1 MLAFVRSR
9 FGQELLY
16 FYKQTFI
23 SLNLR
28 KLKISSLANRNS
40 KSAFKA
46 TLLMNN
52 TNICCFGLFHYADNS
67 VEIPLL
73 KKKHEFGG
81 KVRKIANMFLKVR

>member
-1 MLAFVRSR
+1 MLAFVRFR

-23 SLNLR
+23 SLSLR
-28 KLKISSLANRNS
+28 KLKISSSANRNS

-46 TLLMNN
+46 TLLINN
-52 TNICCFGLFHYADNS
+52 ADICCFGLFHYADKS

-73 KKKHEFGG
+73 KKKRVWSQ
-81 KVRKIANMFLKVR
+81 KK